1 MCAKKLILSFSS
13 RYTPSNRVTSA
24 IASTSHGVY
33 DPPKPNAYTQT
44 VASGVGHYDPYAPPR
59 RPATVAAPVASSSSV
74 KALRVSNVG
83 FFFSIA

>member
-1 MCAKKLILSFSS
+1 VLKLVLSFSS

-24 IASTSHGVY
+24 MASTSHGVY
-33 DPPKPNAYTQT
+33 DPPKPNAFTQN
-44 VASGVGHYDPYAPPR
+44 VASGVAHYDPYAPPR

-83 FFFSIA
+83 FFL